1 MPSIETALGR
11 RFGGSELRHRRQA
24 LTGGYRKTGGGAA
37 IVLRRQRMTSQAP
50 VRLTLSA
57 TDWLLLLTLSVLW
70 GGSFFF
76 TKIAVLELPP
86 LTVALGRVAM
96 AAAIL
101 IVLARMTG
109 VALPDRMA
117 AWRPYLLMGLLNNAI
132 PFGLIFWG
140 QTHIPSGLAAI
151 LNATTPLFTV
161 LVAHVATTD
170 EKLTSA
176 RLAGVAAG
184 LAGVVVMIGPDLLR
198 ELGANVLAQL
208 ACLGAAISYAF
219 AGVYGRRF
227 RHEPA
232 LRVAAGQLVASTLIL
247 APVALV
253 IDRPWTLA
261 PPSMTA
267 VAALV
272 ALATFSTAIGYL
284 LYFRI
289 LARAGATNLLLVT
302 FLIPVSA
309 ILLGI
314 LVLGEQLEPRHL
326 AGMAAIAV
334 GLAAIDG
341 RLLRLLRP
349 AAP

>member
-1 MPSIETALGR
+1 MS
-11 RFGGSELRHRRQA
+11 
-24 LTGGYRKTGGGAA
+24 AA
-37 IVLRRQRMTSQAP
+37 
-50 VRLTLSA
+50 
-57 TDWLLLLTLSVLW
+57 DWLLLVTLSILW

-86 LTVALGRVAM
+86 LTVALGRVAI
-96 AAAIL
+96 AATIL

-109 VALPDRMA
+109 VALPDRMT

-161 LVAHVATTD
+161 LVAHVATAD
-170 EKLTSA
+170 EKLTPA

-184 LAGVVVMIGPDLLR
+184 LAGVVVMIGPDLLS

-227 RHEPA
+227 RGEPP
-232 LRVAAGQLVASTLIL
+232 LRVAAGQLVASSVLL
-247 APVALV
+247 APVV
-253 IDRPWTLA
+253 ILLDRPWTLA
-261 PPSMTA
+261 PPSATA
-267 VAALV
+267 IAALV
-272 ALATFSTAIGYL
+272 ALAALSTALAYL
-284 LYFRI
+284 IYFRI
-289 LARAGATNLLLVT
+289 LARAGATNVALVT

-309 ILLGI
+309 ILLGT

-326 AGMAAIAV
+326 VGMAAIAV

-341 RLLRLLRP
+341 RPMRLLRP
-349 AAP
+349 AS